1 MAQPPPH
8 RKYIKVGDFEYLV
21 QFPTNIRGHYQLEH
35 VLEPAEANPA
45 VEEKETPPPKKTDS
59 IKAAKEKNTNHL
71 DRRKLRQLNTGMAE
85 PRVRLTRHQGQL
97 NFGNECMFLSFF
109 LVTLSFLF
117 FLTREL
123 ILTNVY
129 NFTVR
134 HLLHAYGDPAPHAS
148 YPQEP
153 LPETLRVLD
162 EIVTDFII
170 ETCHSAAQCATYSR
184 RQKIKVD
191 DFRFALRRDPV
202 KLGRVQELFRI
213 ERELKEARRA
223 FDQNDDRVGAPGK
236 KGLEDLADSA
246 VDGGD
251 GSAAGGTGTG
261 AAAAK
266 KGKGKASS
274 VMAMGKR
281 GADSISEGSLTKKRK
296 SAGGSV
302 S

>member
-97 NFGNECMFLSFF
+97 NFGNEL
-109 LVTLSFLF
+109 
-117 FLTREL
+117 
-123 ILTNVY
+123 
-129 NFTVR
+129 R